1 MVDVDWSVSV
11 LLIFFCVAFVAGW
24 VDTLAGGGGLIAL
37 PALLLAGVPPVNAL
51 ATNKSQGVVGT
62 LTSTLTLFFKGHLRG
77 RHLLWLMLMA
87 AIGSALGTLL
97 VQHIDTDWLSW
108 FIPVLLILVALYF
121 LLTPK
126 LGEMEAEAR
135 MSEGRWAGIIVPLL
149 GFYDGVFGPGTGSLF
164 AASGV
169 AFRGQ
174 TLLTATIRAKL
185 LNFTTNVTSLALFA
199 AGGQVVW
206 VLGGAMMAGQVAGA
220 YIGSHTMLAGGARL
234 IRPLVITIC
243 LLMSLSQIADHFG
256 WLPWQ

>member
-1 MVDVDWSVSV
+1 MVEVDWSFS
-11 LLIFFCVAFVAGW
+11 LLVVFFCVALVAGW

-37 PALLLAGVPPVNAL
+37 PALLLVGVPPVNAL

-62 LTSTLTLFFKGHLRG
+62 LTATLTLFFKGYLRG
-77 RHLLWLMLMA
+77 WHLFWLMLMA
-87 AIGSALGTLL
+87 ALGSALGTLL
-97 VQHIDTDWLSW
+97 VQHIDTAWLSW
-108 FIPVLLILVALYF
+108 FIPLLLILVACYF
-121 LLTPK
+121 LFTPK
-126 LGEMEAEAR
+126 LGEIEAEAR
-135 MSEGRWAGIIVPLL
+135 MSETRWAGMMVPLL

-174 TLLTATIRAKL
+174 TLLRATIRAKL

-206 VLGGAMMAGQVAGA
+206 VIGAAMMLGQVVGA
-220 YIGSHTMLAGGARL
+220 YVGSHTILAGGARL
-234 IRPLVITIC
+234 IRPLVISIC

-256 WLPWQ
+256 WLPWS